1 MEVTAPFQP
10 LANGI
15 LVDLKIHINGYCPV
29 RKKAVPLHR
38 KNKTG
43 FMRNKYIL
51 VCLAVA
57 FVLPSHAQRQDVMK
71 QTVEYLASQQLAG
84 RFPATIGDTLASEF
98 IVNELRGLKL
108 KPIIKGKK
116 DVAYFQD
123 FTYGKTK
130 EQERTT
136 HNIIAVL
143 PGKDKKLRHEYVVV
157 GSHYDHLGLGGKN
170 SGSRRPDTLG
180 VHPGADD
187 NASGDA
193 VVLELAKYFKNERAR
208 RSIIFAFFGAEE
220 QGLIGSK
227 NFLEWMKKD
236 DAKRINLPVDKK
248 GIVAMVNLDMVGRM
262 RDNAMSVSGTGTS
275 SEFKAMA
282 EAAAE
287 QTKLNISCTPDGYGP
302 SDHASFVAQEIPVL
316 FLTTGG
322 HMEYHTPD
330 DVPSTLNY
338 DGMQQTLDFSKALIT
353 KIANMPTTPDYI
365 SVPSTNKMKHGKFKV
380 TLGLMPDVMG
390 ASRIP
395 GLRADIVV
403 AGKSA
408 HNAGIRSGDIIQEI
422 DGKPVTNMDDYMQ
435 RLSELEPDTTVPVK
449 VLRDEKTLTFQVHL
463 VGKVKK

>member
-1 MEVTAPFQP
+1 MKKRNLIFALAIALVLTA
-10 LANGI
+10 
-15 LVDLKIHINGYCPV
+15 
-29 RKKAVPLHR
+29 
-38 KNKTG
+38 
-43 FMRNKYIL
+43 
-51 VCLAVA
+51 
-57 FVLPSHAQRQDVMK
+57 HAQKQEDMRQA
-71 QTVEYLASQQLAG
+71 VEYLASQELGG
-84 RFPATIGDTLASEF
+84 RYPATIGDTLASEF
-98 IVNELRGLKL
+98 IVGKLRALKL
-108 KPIIKGKK
+108 KPVVKGKK
-116 DVAYFQD
+116 KTGYYHD
-123 FTYGKTK
+123 FSYGKTV
-130 EQERTT
+130 EEERTT

-143 PGKDKKLRHEYVVV
+143 PGKDKRVKNEYIVV
-157 GSHYDHLGLGGKN
+157 GSHYDHLGLGGQN

-193 VVLELAKYFKNERAR
+193 VVLELAKYFKKERAK

-227 NFLEWMKKD
+227 QFLEWMKQD
-236 DAKRINLPVDKK
+236 DAKRINLPADKK

-262 RDNAMSVSGTGTS
+262 RDGAMSVSGTGTS
-275 SEFKAMA
+275 SQFKAMA
-282 EAAAE
+282 EKAAE
-287 QTKLNISCTPDGYGP
+287 QTNVQISCTPDGYGP

-338 DGMQQTLDFSKALIT
+338 DGMQQTLDFSKLLIT
-353 KIANMPTTPDYI
+353 QIANMPTTPDYI

-390 ASRIP
+390 QSRIP

-408 HNAGIRSGDIIQEI
+408 HNAGIRSGDVIQEI

-435 RLSELEPDTTVPVK
+435 RLSELEPDTTIPVK
-449 VLRDEKTLTFQVHL
+449 VLRGEETLTFQVHL
-463 VGKVKK
+463 MPAKKK

>member
-1 MEVTAPFQP
+1 MTKKIMTLL
-10 LANGI
+10 LAFA
-15 LVDLKIHINGYCPV
+15 L
-29 RKKAVPLHR
+29 AVP
-38 KNKTG
+38 T
-43 FMRNKYIL
+43 Y
-51 VCLAVA
+51 
-57 FVLPSHAQRQDVMK
+57 AQKQDVMK
-71 QTVEYLASQQLAG
+71 QTVEYLASQELGG
-84 RFPATIGDTLASEF
+84 RFPATVGDTLASEF
-98 IVNELRGLKL
+98 IVSQLSSLKL
-108 KPIIKGKK
+108 KPIVKGKK
-116 DVAYFQD
+116 KIAYFQD

-143 PGKDKKLRHEYVVV
+143 PGKDKQLRHEYIVV
-157 GSHYDHLGLGGKN
+157 GSHYDHLGLGGQN

-193 VVLELAKYFKNERAR
+193 VVLELAKYFKKERTK
-208 RSIIFAFFGAEE
+208 RSVIFAFFGAEE

-236 DAKRINLPVDKK
+236 DAQRINLPADKK

-338 DGMQQTLDFSKALIT
+338 DGMQQTLDFSKSLIT
-353 KIANMPTTPDYI
+353 QIANMPTTPDYI

-449 VLRDEKTLTFQVHL
+449 VLRNEETITFQVHL

>member
-1 MEVTAPFQP
+1 MNIRYFV
-10 LANGI
+10 
-15 LVDLKIHINGYCPV
+15 
-29 RKKAVPLHR
+29 
-38 KNKTG
+38 
-43 FMRNKYIL
+43 
-51 VCLAVA
+51 VCLALAVVVPA
-57 FVLPSHAQRQDVMK
+57 QAQRQNDMRKV
-71 QTVEYLASQQLAG
+71 VAYLASQELGG
-84 RFPATIGDTLASEF
+84 RFPDTAGDTLASEF
-98 IVNELRGLKL
+98 IVGKLRSLRL

-116 DVAYFQD
+116 RLGFYHD
-123 FTYGKTK
+123 FSYAKKIEGS
-130 EQERTT
+130 EQADERNT

-143 PGKDKKLRHEYVVV
+143 PGKDKRLRNEYIVV
-157 GSHYDHLGLGGKN
+157 GSHYDHLGLGGRN

-193 VVLELAKYFKNERAR
+193 VVLELARHFKKVGSP

-227 NFLEWMKKD
+227 NFLEWMGKD
-236 DAKRINLPVDKK
+236 DARRINLPADKK

-275 SEFKAMA
+275 SEFKAITELVA
-282 EAAAE
+282 KQAHLEVAC
-287 QTKLNISCTPDGYGP
+287 IPDGYGP
-302 SDHASFVAQEIPVL
+302 SDHASFVAAEIPVL

-338 DGMQQTLDFSKALIT
+338 DGMQQTLDFSKELIT
-353 KIANMPTTPDYI
+353 RLANLPSTPDYI
-365 SVPSTNKMKHGKFKV
+365 NVPSSFKMSHTKFKV

-403 AGKSA
+403 AGKPA
-408 HNAGIRSGDIIQEI
+408 HEAGIRSGDIIQEI
-422 DGKPVTNMDDYMQ
+422 DGKPVRNIDEYMDC
-435 RLSELEPDTTVPVK
+435 LSELKADTTIPVK
-449 VLRDEKTLTFQVHL
+449 VLRGEELITFQVHL
-463 VGKVKK
+463 KPAKK